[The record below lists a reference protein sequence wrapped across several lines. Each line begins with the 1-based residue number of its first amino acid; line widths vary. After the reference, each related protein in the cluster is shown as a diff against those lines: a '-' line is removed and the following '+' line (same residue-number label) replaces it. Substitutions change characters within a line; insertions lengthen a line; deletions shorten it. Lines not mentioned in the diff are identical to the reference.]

1 MKGKIRT
8 TFTKRNWG
16 EQMNKCDIERIEN
29 QFAGFCYRLIINE
42 SNNIYKENQRKL
54 KWEKSLEDLTMNELS
69 QLSSMDTYFLG
80 DQTFEVEVFDGSKIK
95 VVIMDSD
102 LFEILN
108 RLPKDKFDI
117 ILLSYF
123 LKKSDREIAEN
134 VNVVQSTLNRRR
146 NKILAFLRELWSKE
160 HDL

>member
-1 MKGKIRT
+1 
-8 TFTKRNWG
+8 
-16 EQMNKCDIERIEN
+16 
-29 QFAGFCYRLIINE
+29 
-42 SNNIYKENQRKL
+42 
-54 KWEKSLEDLTMNELS
+54 MNELS

-80 DQTFEVEVFDGSKIK
+80 DQTFEVEEFDGSKIK

-108 RLPKDKFDI
+108 RLPKDKLDI

>member
-29 QFAGFCYRLIINE
+29 QFASFCYRLIINE

-80 DQTFEVEVFDGSKIK
+80 DQTFEVEEFDGSKIK

-108 RLPKDKFDI
+108 RLPKDKLDI